1 MADIT
6 LPSPTPQSESAKAL
20 RSSYLCYFLAILAM
34 CVIGWFVIEGIEAT
48 APNSSAR
55 YAKIAGGVLQMIL
68 GGYVFSL
75 AGQYSQQ
82 AFILR
87 ALGWSIFCLNIV
99 VMTLANYAINA
110 TAGKDAALS
119 NATVAEIHAQA
130 DASRK
135 AAQTLQDSADK
146 LNKSKHGWLNSQ
158 GGQTAAAAAQQTAAA
173 AGAAEKLE
181 KMRPSL
187 TSTPMIEIIGKAGMM
202 ALSFAQALILELCN
216 IVLMHMAGIQ
226 RRKASGGLSVEYQ
239 ILELLHEMRRVP
251 AAPALS
257 LAKTKTTAIEAPE
270 AEEEPA
276 APAPAR
282 TPAKAPAD
290 DEKPSFGFIPAT
302 SELKRVDTPAPA
314 TPVNVDTPR
323 KEYFLS
329 DRGINDDTLP
339 LSTLTPPEPY
349 RGINVDTPTPANDD
363 TPDTPAKARKQRQA
377 RDGLP
382 MDSGVGEHDGYRYR
396 RALAGVQAHTIR
408 PSLSGLYQGVGAT
421 ADVARRYLKEM
432 ARVGEIVRNAEDTA
446 WIPAPKPAAK
456 KAKKGG
462 AA

>member
-257 LAKTKTTAIEAPE
+257 LAKSKTKAIEAPEEAPE

-290 DEKPSFGFIPAT
+290 DEKTPFGFIPAMGK
-302 SELKRVDTPAPA
+302 LKRFDTP
-314 TPVNVDTPR
+314 PVNDDTPR
-323 KEYFLS
+323 TDHFPS
-329 DRGINDDTLP
+329 NRGINDDTP
-339 LSTLTPPEPY
+339 TPVNDDTPDPQ
-349 RGINVDTPTPANDD
+349 RGINVDTPPPVNVD
-363 TPDTPAKARKQRQA
+363 TPDTPTKARKARVA

-382 MDSGVGEHDGYRYR
+382 MDSGTGPLDGFRYR
-396 RALAGVQAHTIR
+396 RALEAVKAHTIR

-421 ADVARRYLKEM
+421 ADVARRYLAAM
-432 ARVGEIVRNAEDTA
+432 AAAGEIVRNKENTA
-446 WIPAPKPAAK
+446 WIPAAK
-456 KAKKGG
+456 KPAKKGG
-462 AA
+462 AK

>member
-239 ILELLHEMRRVP
+239 ILELLHEMRRAP

-323 KEYFLS
+323 IDHFPS
-329 DRGINDDTLP
+329 NRGINDDTP
-339 LSTLTPPEPY
+339 TPVNDDTPP
-349 RGINVDTPTPANDD
+349 INVDTPD
-363 TPDTPAKARKQRQA
+363 TPTKARKARVA

-382 MDSGVGEHDGYRYR
+382 MDSGTGPLDGFRYR
-396 RALAGVQAHTIR
+396 RALEAVKAHTIR

-421 ADVARRYLKEM
+421 ADVARRYLAAM
-432 ARVGEIVRNAEDTA
+432 AAAREIVRNAEDNG

>member
-20 RSSYLCYFLAILAM
+20 RSSYLCYFLATLAM

-75 AGQYSQQ
+75 AGQYKEQS
-82 AFILR
+82 FILR
-87 ALGWSIFCLNIV
+87 ALGWSIFGLNIV
-99 VMTLANYAINA
+99 MMTLANYAINA

-119 NATVAEIHAQA
+119 NATVAEIRAQA
-130 DASRK
+130 DASRS
-135 AAQTLQDSADK
+135 AAKSLQESAAK
-146 LNKSKHGWLNSQ
+146 QAKSKNTWVNVE
-158 GGQTAAAAAQQTAAA
+158 GGKNATAAAQQTAAA

-181 KMRPSL
+181 KMRSSL
-187 TSTPMIEIIGKAGMM
+187 TSTPMIEIIGEGGMM
-202 ALSFAQALILELCN
+202 ALSFVQALILELCN
-216 IVLMHMAGIQ
+216 IVLMHMAGVQ
-226 RRKASGGLSVEYQ
+226 RRKASGGVPVEYQ
-239 ILELLHEMRRVP
+239 ILELLHEMRGTRATP

-257 LAKTKTTAIEAPE
+257 LAKTKTKAIEAPQAAQE
-270 AEEEPA
+270 DLAEEDP

-282 TPAKAPAD
+282 APAD
-290 DEKPSFGFIPAT
+290 DKKPAFGFIPT
-302 SELKRVDTPAPA
+302 MSKLKRFDTSPVNDDTPHIDHFPS
-314 TPVNVDTPR
+314 N
-323 KEYFLS
+323 K
-329 DRGINDDTLP
+329 GINDDTPP
-339 LSTLTPPEPY
+339 LSTMTPPEPH
-349 RGINVDTPTPANDD
+349 RGINVDTPTPVNDD
-363 TPDTPAKARKQRQA
+363 TPNTLTKARKARVA

-382 MDSGVGEHDGYRYR
+382 MDSGTGPLDGFRYR
-396 RALAGVQAHTIR
+396 RALVGVQAHTIR

-421 ADVARRYLKEM
+421 ADVARRYLAAM
-432 ARVGEIVRNAEDTA
+432 AAAGEIVRNKEDTA
-446 WIPAPKPAAK
+446 WIPTPKKA

>member
-173 AGAAEKLE
+173 AAGAAEKLE

-226 RRKASGGLSVEYQ
+226 RRKASGGLPVEYQ

-323 KEYFLS
+323 IDHFPS
-329 DRGINDDTLP
+329 N
-339 LSTLTPPEPY
+339 
-349 RGINVDTPTPANDD
+349 RGINVDTPD
-363 TPDTPAKARKQRQA
+363 TPTKARKARVA

-382 MDSGVGEHDGYRYR
+382 MDSGTGPLDGFRYR
-396 RALAGVQAHTIR
+396 RALAGVQDRTIR

-421 ADVARRYLKEM
+421 ADVARRYLAAM
-432 ARVGEIVRNAEDTA
+432 AAAGEIVRNAEDTG